1 MEPFQNFE
9 KLTIKMLSLFLPNV
23 NYGILTF
30 IGTMLAF
37 AATCFLLDKAKNF
50 LPQDQGREFAHD
62 GKLSAGK
69 PRGAGFFLHN
79 IHNIQIYTIKLH
91 RKYFRKPQNASVISF
106 SHGKMPVSK
115 INQPVSMRL
124 GLPYTLRHIQR
135 AVPM

>member
-1 MEPFQNFE
+1 
-9 KLTIKMLSLFLPNV
+9 MLSLFLPNV

-69 PRGAGFFLHN
+69 PRGAGFVFILVFAVAY
-79 IHNIQIYTIKLH
+79 II
-91 RKYFRKPQNASVISF
+91 F
-106 SHGKMPVSK
+106 G
-115 INQPVSMRL
+115 RL
-124 GLPYTLRHIQR
+124 SI
-135 AVPM
+135 